1 MTEWLMSGGLLFKG
15 ASVPVACQSVC
26 DRGLCPWVLRR
37 EPSVRCLDQGASD
50 PGDYVPGSFALEG
63 FGLNGLCQR
72 AFKG

>member
-1 MTEWLMSGGLLFKG
+1 MAYVRG
-15 ASVPVACQSVC
+15 ASIQGAFGPGCICQSVC